1 MLINKDGIIDES
13 ITMIADNKDNWV
25 LTDNQ
30 FLQISKSGKTVELWQ
45 GKEDYLNDTLSNELR
60 VIKRWRTSSIIG
72 YY

>member
-1 MLINKDGIIDES
+1 MLINKDGIIDEK
-13 ITMIADNKDNWV
+13 ITMIADQQENWE

-45 GKEDYLNDTLSNELR
+45 GKEDYLNNTLSNELR
-60 VIKRWRTSSIIG
+60 VIKRWRASSIIG